1 MNVLTKPQ
9 KNNLFNLTNVVSNI
23 DVIQGFHKKEN
34 CFIEIFS
41 TSIIIKSM
49 CSPCFINKRVV
60 KISHIYYIEFTFYQM
75 STTPRDLFSNES
87 NKDQRS

>member
-34 CFIEIFS
+34 RFIENNFNFNYN
-41 TSIIIKSM
+41 KM

>member
-41 TSIIIKSM
+41 TSIIIK
-49 CSPCFINKRVV
+49 CVHLFFINKRVV

>member
-9 KNNLFNLTNVVSNI
+9 KNNLTNVVSNI

-41 TSIIIKSM
+41 TSIIIK
-49 CSPCFINKRVV
+49 CVHLV
-60 KISHIYYIEFTFYQM
+60 
-75 STTPRDLFSNES
+75 L
-87 NKDQRS
+87 